1 MNEDDPLRILMV
13 EDVPEDAEL
22 AERELRKDG
31 LRFATVRVDTK
42 EGFLKALEEFRPEM
56 IIPDYAMPEFDGMEA
71 LKLSLAHDPQLP
83 FILFTGSMNEETAVA
98 CMKAGASD
106 YIIKERMARL
116 PAAVRGALEQ
126 RKIRIEKEERERELL
141 AIYENAPLIMLL
153 MDGERRLHK
162 VNGFAAEFTGRPA
175 DAMRLMRCGEA
186 LRCLNA
192 LASPAGCGFGEQC
205 EQCIIRRRVLETLAN
220 GKDRH
225 PAEGSLWLGSTG
237 QEEKMSFLLSTAKLD
252 FGSQPLVLVTL
263 LDITRRKQAEEALKE
278 SETLLNET
286 QAISKVGGWA
296 YDLRKKRITWTEE
309 VYRIYGVGK
318 SYDPNDIGNNIRLYS
333 GEDRLIIEQA
343 FTNAVQTGEPYDLE
357 LRFNAADGVQKWV
370 RTIGKPVFEEG
381 KITKVM
387 GNIIDITKRKEKEKA
402 LRETEENF
410 RRSLDDSP
418 MGVRIVSEKGETL
431 YVNKAALDIFG
442 CDSIE
447 EWRAIP
453 TMKRYTEQSYAK
465 YKIRREKRRLGEDD
479 TTEYEIDIVRK
490 GGEVR
495 RLQVWRKGILWNGG
509 NNYQVIYRDVTDIRN
524 AREELGWTLERLRKA
539 YSATIQV
546 MVSAVETR
554 DPYTAGHQIRSSDL
568 ARAIAKEI
576 GLPQEKIDG
585 IRMAASI
592 HDIGKLS
599 VPAEILSKPTKLS
612 DIEFSLIKEHAH
624 RGFEILREVE
634 SPWPLAEMV
643 YQHHERM
650 DGSGYPRNL
659 KGDAILIESRI
670 LAVADVVE
678 AMASHRPYRPAL
690 GIDKALEEIEK
701 NSGTIYDKTV
711 AGACLRL
718 FREKSFKLEEA
729 RI

>member
-1 MNEDDPLRILMV
+1 MNADDPLHILIV
-13 EDVPEDAEL
+13 EDVPADAEL

-31 LRFATVRVDTK
+31 LLFTSMRVDTK
-42 EGFLKALEEFRPEM
+42 EGFLKALEEFRPDV
-56 IIPDYAMPEFDGMEA
+56 IVSDYAMPEFDGMEA
-71 LKLSLAHDPQLP
+71 LKLSLAHVPHLP

-106 YIIKERMARL
+106 YIIKEHIVRL
-116 PAAVRGALEQ
+116 PSAVRGVLEQ
-126 RKIRIEKEERERELL
+126 RKLRIEKEERGKELI
-141 AIYENAPLIMLL
+141 AIYQNAPLIMML
-153 MDGERRLHK
+153 MDGEGRLHK
-162 VNGFAAEFTGRPA
+162 VNDYLVRFSGRSA
-175 DAMRLMRCGEA
+175 DTMHLMRFGEA
-186 LRCLNA
+186 IRCVNA
-192 LASPAGCGFGEQC
+192 LTAPKGCGFGEQC
-205 EQCIIRRRVLETLAN
+205 EQCIIRCSVTKTLETGNNHNNIEAFLSF
-220 GKDRH
+220 RS
-225 PAEGSLWLGSTG
+225 EL
-237 QEEKMSFLLSTAKLD
+237 QEEKKTFLLSTANLSFINK
-252 FGSQPLVLVTL
+252 PLVLVTL
-263 LDITRRKQAEEALKE
+263 LDITMRKEAEEALKE
-278 SETLLNET
+278 SEKLLNDT

-318 SYDPNDIGNNIRLYS
+318 SYDPNDIGKAISFYS
-333 GEDRLIIEQA
+333 EEDRLIIEQA

-357 LRFNAADGVQKWV
+357 LRFNAADGMQKWV

-381 KITKVM
+381 KITKVT
-387 GNIIDITKRKEKEKA
+387 GNIIDITERMEEEKA
-402 LRETEENF
+402 LRESEENF

-418 MGVRIVSEKGETL
+418 LGVRIVSEKGETR
-431 YVNKAALDIFG
+431 YINRAGLDIFG

-453 TMKRYTEQSYAK
+453 TTKRYTEQSYAAFK
-465 YKIRREKRRLGEDD
+465 VRREKRRLGEDD
-479 TTEYEIDIVRK
+479 TPEYEIDIVRK

-495 RLQVWRKGILWNGG
+495 RLQVWRKAILWNGVID
-509 NNYQVIYRDVTDIRN
+509 YQVIYRDVTDLRN
-524 AREELGWTLERLRKA
+524 AREELGWTLERLGNA

-554 DPYTAGHQIRSSDL
+554 DPYTSGHQIRSADL
-568 ARAIAKEI
+568 ARAIAKEM
-576 GLPQEKIDG
+576 GLTQEKIDG

-612 DIEFSLIKEHAH
+612 DIEFSLIKEHAR

-634 SPWPLAEMV
+634 SPWPLAAII

-659 KGDAILIESRI
+659 KGDDILIESRI

-678 AMASHRPYRPAL
+678 AMASYRPYRPAL

-701 NSGTIYDKTV
+701 NRGTLYDNTV
-711 AGACLRL
+711 ADACLRL
-718 FREKSFKLEEA
+718 FQEKRFQF
-729 RI
+729 RP